1 MKIAVLFIL
10 TSIALL
16 SGCTSV
22 SIIAPRE
29 YHDIQHVYIRENQ
42 KVIVGEFIGVLR
54 DGFSRHG
61 ISSEVVDPYEKVE
74 DGYVVTY
81 TALQTWDVSTY
92 LSHAEIRI
100 EKNNRII
107 ASAEYH
113 LKGKGGLSL
122 TKWASVKSKI
132 DPVIDELIQS
142 IKGVSPQIGTSS

>member
-1 MKIAVLFIL
+1 M
-10 TSIALL
+10 
-16 SGCTSV
+16 
-22 SIIAPRE
+22 
-29 YHDIQHVYIRENQ
+29 
-42 KVIVGEFIGVLR
+42 LR

-61 ISSEVVDPYEKVE
+61 ISSEVIDPYGKVE

-113 LKGKGGLSL
+113 LKGKGGFSL